1 MYHRAEDRIRGH
13 VQASVLALLLERAA
27 ERETGQRWNE
37 LRRTVERQKMVAYE
51 GSSGRVVQT
60 TDLSPEHRKLL
71 KDLEI
76 TPPKLVHDVA

>member
-1 MYHRAEDRIRGH
+1 
-13 VQASVLALLLERAA
+13 
-27 ERETGQRWNE
+27 
-37 LRRTVERQKMVAYE
+37 MVAYE

-71 KDLEI
+71 NDLEI